1 MPDLRTLRNVPGVTS
16 PEATSPTMEPKYLTL
31 IQAAVIAFVLVL
43 VVANHDP
50 QADNAVATSY
60 VAAE

>member
-1 MPDLRTLRNVPGVTS
+1 
-16 PEATSPTMEPKYLTL
+16 MEPKYLTL

>member
-1 MPDLRTLRNVPGVTS
+1 
-16 PEATSPTMEPKYLTL
+16 MEPKYLTL

-50 QADNAVATSY
+50 QANNAVAASY

>member
-1 MPDLRTLRNVPGVTS
+1 
-16 PEATSPTMEPKYLTL
+16 MEPKYLTL

-50 QADNAVATSY
+50 QADQTVATSY
-60 VAAE
+60 VAAQ